1 MASQPIDPAI
11 LKELQDYKAFH
22 DSIIPPG
29 DISKMSQTQKDAI
42 TARVNSLTPEERAK
56 LDFGD
61 LSPAAKAYVVGRIDP
76 ATGKAATGVNGQH
89 FDMEKGQ
96 IVKNGGFWDLPESY
110 AILAAAAGMGG
121 LAAAPLLAGT
131 AGVTGST
138 GATATATDLAASAP
152 EIADAAIP
160 GLASTTIGTGMVPAI
175 TGGTGL
181 ASGAAGA
188 GTGTLGMASK
198 LLSKGAASDLLGG
211 AASGIGAA
219 TNTAAENRGAKANLA
234 LKAQGQFENEMMT
247 RAKEEQSQ
255 RNDALKQGYY
265 ANYVQNRKPG
275 PFNTAGITPMGSD
288 TLSTAM
294 NLAAQSKAKLANAPQ
309 YDTNG
314 MPKIPDASQFTD
326 EYGNPTT
333 MEKVGNWLSPTL
345 STLGKVARY
354 F

>member
-42 TARVNSLTPEERAK
+42 MARVNSLTPEERAK

-121 LAAAPLLAGT
+121 LAAAPLLAGGAAASAAPEAGAAVLPST
-131 AGVTGST
+131 ATVSSLGSLVPAGVESGALTGGAIP
-138 GATATATDLAASAP
+138 GATALA
-152 EIADAAIP
+152 
-160 GLASTTIGTGMVPAI
+160 GGGST
-175 TGGTGL
+175 L
-181 ASGAAGA
+181 S
-188 GTGTLGMASK
+188 MASK
-198 LLSKGAASDLLGG
+198 LLGAGKNNGVSDLLGG
-211 AASGIGAA
+211 AGAGVGAA
-219 TNTAAENRGAKANLA
+219 ANTAAENRGAKANLA

-294 NLAAQSKAKLANAPQ
+294 NLAAESKAKLANAPQ

-314 MPKIPDASQFTD
+314 MPKIPDATQFTD
-326 EYGNPTT
+326 QYGNPTT